1 MNFTHIVLIPKK
13 NNPQRITDFRPI
25 SLSNVVTRIVSKLL
39 ANHLKMVLP
48 NVIFDSQSAFVLG
61 RLIIDNTTVAFKML
75 HCMRNRRHGKVGHM
89 TLKLDISKAYDR
101 VE

>member
-39 ANHLKMVLP
+39 ANHLKMVFS
-48 NVIFDSQSAFVLG
+48 NVIF
-61 RLIIDNTTVAFKML
+61 
-75 HCMRNRRHGKVGHM
+75 
-89 TLKLDISKAYDR
+89 
-101 VE
+101 E

>member
-39 ANHLKMVLP
+39 ANRLKMVLP
-48 NVIFDSQSAFVLG
+48 NVIFDSQSAFVPS
-61 RLIIDNTTVAFKML
+61 RLIIDNITVAFKML
-75 HCMRNRRHGKVGHM
+75 HCM
-89 TLKLDISKAYDR
+89 
-101 VE
+101 

>member
-39 ANHLKMVLP
+39 ANHLKMVLSMSSLTP
-48 NVIFDSQSAFVLG
+48 KVL
-61 RLIIDNTTVAFKML
+61 LFL
-75 HCMRNRRHGKVGHM
+75 VG
-89 TLKLDISKAYDR
+89 SS
-101 VE
+101 